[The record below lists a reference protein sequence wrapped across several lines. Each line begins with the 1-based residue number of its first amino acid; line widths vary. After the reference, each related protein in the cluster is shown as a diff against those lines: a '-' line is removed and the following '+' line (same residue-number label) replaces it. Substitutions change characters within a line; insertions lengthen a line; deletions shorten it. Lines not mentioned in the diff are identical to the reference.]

1 LKGFVSY
8 DTVLSAER
16 AIENMNRFQI
26 LGKKIEVRQKRVKK
40 IVKLKKDIHDLQDKI
55 IQLENEK
62 KALLHDKVNQLT
74 ELIE

>member
-74 ELIE
+74 KLIE